1 MFILVLHFISRFL
14 LEDSAFFGFGEF
26 ILRKIGANSAKK
38 EAGLK
43 WLGAL
48 SALQCAFA
56 LEFVKDV

>member
-1 MFILVLHFISRFL
+1 MFILVLHFISRLL

-48 SALQCAFA
+48 SAL
-56 LEFVKDV
+56 EFVKDV